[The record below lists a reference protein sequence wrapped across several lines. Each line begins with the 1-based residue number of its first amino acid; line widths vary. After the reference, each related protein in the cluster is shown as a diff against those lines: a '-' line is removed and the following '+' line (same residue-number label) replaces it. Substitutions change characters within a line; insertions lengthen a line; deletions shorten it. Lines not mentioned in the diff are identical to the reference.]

1 LVAYLDSTGVS
12 ELLSDAGSVGVH
24 STIAMLDSDYSPNA
38 PAGSN
43 NPGLEST
50 NIFGMPSKGGNT
62 MHKHGWLFWLAIA
75 VAAFFAY
82 QYFTTGTVTV

>member
-1 LVAYLDSTGVS
+1 MLDANGVG
-12 ELLSDAGSVGVH
+12 ELISDAGSVGVH
-24 STIAMLDSDYSPNA
+24 STLALLDSDYSTDA

-50 NIFGMPSKGGNT
+50 NLFGTPAKGGKYS
-62 MHKHGWLFWLAIA
+62 MHKHGWLFWLAVI